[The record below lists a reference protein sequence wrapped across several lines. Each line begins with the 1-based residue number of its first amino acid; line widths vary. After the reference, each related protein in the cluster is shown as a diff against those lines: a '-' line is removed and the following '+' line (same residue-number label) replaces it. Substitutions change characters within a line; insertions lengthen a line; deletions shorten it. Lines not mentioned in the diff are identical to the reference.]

1 MKTLYIYSINL
12 QKQYTNCHKSSLNIL
27 YHSFLAYLKH
37 KRREQQGI
45 SDKAKK
51 QLKEQKD
58 NKTTLF

>member
-1 MKTLYIYSINL
+1 MKNIIHLFNKFT
-12 QKQYTNCHKSSLNIL
+12 KQYTNCHKSSLNIL